1 MLGGVPLWTNVW
13 WEEVTSQDGACAWLG
28 LSLQDWTNIAT
39 ILGAIGTFIVAF
51 VALLV
56 SVAALWTQRE
66 ALPVTARFG
75 LVKRGYVDRSGVR
88 WVQAWM
94 QNTGVRA
101 YAHEVYRHDWQP
113 FDPLAERKPDV
124 ARLGVPDSLP
134 EHLRTLSKRQLRGEE
149 GVFKSQYLPPGQYVM
164 FWVSCP
170 LGIDKVKLAATVSAR
185 RWSRVRYVSSRWLE
199 MPSAKELI
207 VSSLE
212 TQAYFEQQARGP
224 EGPADPAERVDD

>member
-13 WEEVTSQDGACAWLG
+13 REEVT
-28 LSLQDWTNIAT
+28 LQDWAAIAT
-39 ILGAIGTFIVAF
+39 IFEAFGTVAVGFSALVVSF
-51 VALLV
+51 VALR
-56 SVAALWTQRE
+56 AQRE

-124 ARLGVPDSLP
+124 ARFEVPDSWP
-134 EHLRTLSKRQLRGEE
+134 EHLRSLCKCRLQREG
-149 GVFKSQYLPPGQYVM
+149 GVFKPQSLPPGQYVM

-170 LGIDKVKLAATVSAR
+170 LGIDKVKLAATVSAWR
-185 RWSRVRYVSSRWLE
+185 CGRVRYVSSDWLE
-199 MPSAKELI
+199 MPSAAELI
-207 VSSLE
+207 ASSLE

>member
-1 MLGGVPLWTNVW
+1 M
-13 WEEVTSQDGACAWLG
+13 TSQDGASVWLG
-28 LSLQDWTNIAT
+28 LSLESWTNIAT
-39 ILGAIGTFIVAF
+39 IFGAIGTFIVAIA
-51 VALLV
+51 ALLV
-56 SVAALWTQRE
+56 SVAALRAQRE

-124 ARLGVPDSLP
+124 ARLAVTDSLP
-134 EHLRTLSKRQLRGEE
+134 EHLRSLCKCRLQRED
-149 GVFKSQYLPPGQYVM
+149 GVFKPQSLPPGQYVM

-170 LGIDKVKLAATVSAR
+170 LEIDKVKLAATMSAWR
-185 RWSRVRYVSSRWLE
+185 CGQVRYVSSDWLE
-199 MPSAKELI
+199 MPSAAELI

-212 TQAYFEQQARGP
+212 TRAYFEQQARHP
-224 EGPADPAERVDD
+224 EGPVGPGQQRED

>member
-1 MLGGVPLWTNVW
+1 M
-13 WEEVTSQDGACAWLG
+13 TSQDGASTWLG

-39 ILGAIGTFIVAF
+39 IVGGIGTFIVAF
-51 VALLV
+51 VALRAQL
-56 SVAALWTQRE
+56 E
-66 ALPVTARFG
+66 ALPITARFG

-124 ARLGVPDSLP
+124 ARLAVTDSLP
-134 EHLRTLSKRQLRGEE
+134 EHLRSLCKRRLRRED
-149 GVFKSQYLPPGQYVM
+149 GVFKPQSLPPGQYVM

-185 RWSRVRYVSSRWLE
+185 WWSRVRYVSSDWLE

-207 VSSLE
+207 ASSLE
-212 TQAYFEQQARGP
+212 TRAYFEQQARRP
-224 EGPADPAERVDD
+224 EGPVDPGQQGED